1 MTPDPPGSY
10 LSKIID
16 NSKTHGKKV
25 FSSEIASAPPPPQIF
40 VAETSRLIFLF
51 KNVAHY
57 LTYIYIY
64 TVGAKSMSPVD
75 IELFGIIYNI
85 TIPLCIT
92 TQIFFLWELSN
103 LNK

>member
-1 MTPDPPGSY
+1 MWRQP
-10 LSKIID
+10 
-16 NSKTHGKKV
+16 
-25 FSSEIASAPPPPQIF
+25 
-40 VAETSRLIFLF
+40 
-51 KNVAHY
+51 
-57 LTYIYIY
+57 LTYFGRLKYIWIKSHFYEDSTNRDKIPCHASDVYELQKLSISLKCPNFTNY

-75 IELFGIIYNI
+75 IELFVIIYNI